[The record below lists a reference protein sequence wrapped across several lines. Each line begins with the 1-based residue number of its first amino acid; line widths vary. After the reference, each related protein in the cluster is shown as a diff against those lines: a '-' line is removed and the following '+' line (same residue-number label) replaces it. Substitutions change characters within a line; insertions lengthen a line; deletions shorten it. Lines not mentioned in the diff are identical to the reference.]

1 MSKAENYTPNYEAL
15 YPGINQIPE
24 VLKVLKQSDRK
35 MKYFECDLK
44 QERKKKVAEDEYIT
58 IPSREDSVERLHE
71 NAVQFASEG
80 SVHEHLEKKM
90 LNEAL
95 MDSLQKLPAQQRD
108 LIKAHY
114 YDGKTQKALAKQY
127 GISRQSV
134 GYTIQKGLEELGKML
149 KDWKN

>member
-1 MSKAENYTPNYEAL
+1 MSKSDKYSPNYETM
-15 YPGINQIPE
+15 YPGISKRPE
-24 VLKVLKQSDRK
+24 VLAVLKSSDRK
-35 MKYFECDLK
+35 MKYFERDLK
-44 QERKKKVAEDEYIT
+44 QESKKKVADGEYIT

-80 SVHEHLEKKM
+80 SVHEHLEKK
-90 LNEAL
+90 LLREAL
-95 MDSLQKLPAQQRD
+95 IENLEKLPPQQRD

-114 YDGKTQKALAKQY
+114 YDGKTQKALAMQY

-134 GYTIQKGLEELGKML
+134 GYTIQKGLEELGKVL

>member
-1 MSKAENYTPNYEAL
+1 MKS
-15 YPGINQIPE
+15 
-24 VLKVLKQSDRK
+24 SDRK

-44 QERKKKVAEDEYIT
+44 QESKKKVADGEYIT

-71 NAVQFASEG
+71 NAVQFASQE
-80 SVHEHLEKKM
+80 SVHDRLEKKL

-114 YDGKTQKALAKQY
+114 YDGKTQKALAKKY

-134 GYTIQKGLEELGKML
+134 GYTIQKGLEELGEVL